1 MLDLLS
7 KAMDCRLITFL
18 VLCFGLCAANDKG
31 NVIEE
36 LKSLKERV
44 NKLETLTENLLN
56 GHVKRLDPS
65 YPNVAFDAVLSK
77 NYVHGEQDFVLKFDQ
92 VLTNVGNAYNSA
104 TGTFTAPFPGT
115 YLFSWNIRSGY
126 VSSIV
131 AKLMVNGT
139 PVQATHT
146 DSSLNQSN
154 GFEAHSSKTA
164 ILNLQQNDRVYIE
177 NFPQRGQIHSDANG
191 HTGFV
196 GTLLF
201 QSE

>member
-1 MLDLLS
+1 MHSKLIVFSVFCIGLS
-7 KAMDCRLITFL
+7 
-18 VLCFGLCAANDKG
+18 VANDLG
-31 NVIEE
+31 NLLNEF
-36 LKSLKERV
+36 KSLKERV
-44 NKLETLTENLLN
+44 KKLETLTENLLH
-56 GHVKRLDPS
+56 GHVKRLDPT

-104 TGTFTAPFPGT
+104 TGIFTAPFSGT

-126 VSSIV
+126 VASIIT
-131 AKLMVNGT
+131 KLMVNGT
-139 PVQATHT
+139 PMQSTHT
-146 DSSLNQSN
+146 DSSLDQSN

-164 ILNLQQNDRVYIE
+164 ILTLQQNDKVYIE
-177 NFPQRGQIHSDANG
+177 NFPQRGQIHSDGTG

>member
-1 MLDLLS
+1 M
-7 KAMDCRLITFL
+7 RE
-18 VLCFGLCAANDKG
+18 G
-31 NVIEE
+31 VIAD
-36 LKSLKERV
+36 SVGGYER
-44 NKLETLTENLLN
+44 E
-56 GHVKRLDPS
+56 GLDPS

-146 DSSLNQSN
+146 DSSLNQSH

-177 NFPQRGQIHSDANG
+177 NFPQRGQMHSDANG